1 MAQKNYRSTKQY
13 RNIKESLLNEL
24 EKHGNVQD
32 FFISLVDDY
41 MEMWVISRQLMDD
54 IAQNG
59 VYIIY
64 KHGKDQ
70 QGRTKNSS
78 IQELTKV
85 NAQMLKILQQLK
97 IEAKVIESIEDDV
110 VDDDEL

>member
-24 EKHGNVQD
+24 TKNGNTQD
-32 FFISLVDDY
+32 FFISLVEDY

-54 IAQNG
+54 VAQNG

-64 KHGKDQ
+64 QHGKEQ
-70 QGRTKNSS
+70 SGRTKNSS

-97 IEAKVIESIEDDV
+97 IEAKTIEPIEDDE
-110 VDDDEL
+110 DDEL